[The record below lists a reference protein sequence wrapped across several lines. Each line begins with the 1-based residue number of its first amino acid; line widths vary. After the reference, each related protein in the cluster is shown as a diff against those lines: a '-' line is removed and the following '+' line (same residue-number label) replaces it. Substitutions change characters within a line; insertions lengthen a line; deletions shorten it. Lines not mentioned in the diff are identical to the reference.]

1 MFCLCSKFV
10 PTSFSSAECVHTRD
24 EIRALT
30 VTCVMDEVGLAV
42 ETFYRILKIYEVYK
56 YQVIQYYPETGEGGL
71 LVNYINTFLKLIAE
85 ASGYPG

>member
-1 MFCLCSKFV
+1 
-10 PTSFSSAECVHTRD
+10 
-24 EIRALT
+24 
-30 VTCVMDEVGLAV
+30 MDEVGLAV